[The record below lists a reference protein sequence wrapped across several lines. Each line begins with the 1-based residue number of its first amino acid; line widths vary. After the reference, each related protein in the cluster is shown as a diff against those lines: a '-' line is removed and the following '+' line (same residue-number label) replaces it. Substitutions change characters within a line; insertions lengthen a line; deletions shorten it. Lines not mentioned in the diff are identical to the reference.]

1 MATVI
6 RLCHVAIPIG
16 SRDNTRPY
24 GDPSWR
30 WRWVPLWSQIEVCV
44 GIIAASLPSLS
55 PLLKQMWTDLAHP
68 RTLSPT
74 RNPTI
79 REPGFRNRAQA
90 EEGHQKLPS
99 TFSSLPN
106 KSVTTLGTLA
116 NSSFT
121 TLGDLENAKR
131 LTFYDDGH
139 NSEEEEGEDTI
150 DCDAFPDP
158 YGTTQVGVARAINTR
173 LSRGAFVDIPASPRK
188 DGFLAPSAPGPIG

>member
-1 MATVI
+1 
-6 RLCHVAIPIG
+6 
-16 SRDNTRPY
+16 
-24 GDPSWR
+24 
-30 WRWVPLWSQIEVCV
+30 
-44 GIIAASLPSLS
+44 
-55 PLLKQMWTDLAHP
+55 MWADLALP

-79 REPGFRNRAQA
+79 REPGFGNRAHV

-99 TFSSLPN
+99 TLSTLPN

-116 NSSFT
+116 NSSFS

-139 NSEEEEGEDTI
+139 NSEEEAEEQAEEEGEEEEEEEEDAV

-158 YGTTQVGVARAINTR
+158 YGTTQVGVAKAINTR
-173 LSRGAFVDIPASPRK
+173 LSRGAFVDIPASPRR
-188 DGFLAPSAPGPIG
+188 DGFLAPVALGAIG